1 MSQITLG
8 NLLESRFG
16 RGTAGNVLKG
26 INDAYRKGKKV
37 NRMSDFNIESKK
49 NVLDESGIVNSFFVP
64 IVFPQ

>member
-16 RGTAGNVLKG
+16 KGTAGNVLKG

-37 NRMSDFNIESKK
+37 KCMSNAKK
-49 NVLDESGIVNSFFVP
+49 SVLDESGIVNGFFYP